1 MKIQSPWMGR
11 IKGSAGNM
19 TGCKVYDKNVMRA
32 KAFEVNNPNTAA
44 QKVQRGYFAD
54 LTKLVASFTPD
65 QLRTLFPSK
74 PKAMSRRNA
83 LSKQLAEYNSMD
95 GTTKVIDFNSI
106 DTLGNAP
113 TMDFGLF
120 DTVASENNITFSLD
134 TFATIHPE
142 YIENLFVVVLINTTK
157 KEMTFPSLSQIV
169 GSIDLDIPYPTGW
182 GTEDVILG
190 IPFITNIKGNAS
202 QLPDFGSFIIKVR
215 PEKKSN

>member
-44 QKVQRGYFAD
+44 QQVQRGYFAD
-54 LTKLVASFTPD
+54 LTKLVAGFTPD

-83 LSKQLAEYNSMD
+83 LSKQLAVYNTMEGSE
-95 GTTKVIDFNSI
+95 KVIDFAEI

-113 TMDFGLF
+113 AMDFGVTNCQFSNGIINVELDDKIKENQSLANYNF
-120 DTVASENNITFSLD
+120 IAAIVNETKEEISLSEKHGDVGNGVIDIDIPSGWETTD
-134 TFATIHPE
+134 TIHA
-142 YIENLFVVVLINTTK
+142 
-157 KEMTFPSLSQIV
+157 
-169 GSIDLDIPYPTGW
+169 IP
-182 GTEDVILG
+182 L
-190 IPFITNIKGNAS
+190 ITNETLELA
-202 QLPDFGSFIIKVR
+202 DFGSFIIKVR

>member
-44 QKVQRGYFAD
+44 QQVQRGYFAD
-54 LTKLVASFTPD
+54 LTKLVAGFTPD

-83 LSKQLAEYNSMD
+83 LSKQLAEYNVMD
-95 GTTKVIDFNSI
+95 GTEKIIDFAEI

-113 TMDFGLF
+113 TMDFGTTTVTASGSAVSVALDNSVKANTEIADNYF
-120 DTVASENNITFSLD
+120 IAALVNVTKGDVSIDTTSTKVSVGTIAPALPAGWETTDTIHAIPLVLD
-134 TFATIHPE
+134 TKTSGF
-142 YIENLFVVVLINTTK
+142 
-157 KEMTFPSLSQIV
+157 
-169 GSIDLDIPYPTGW
+169 
-182 GTEDVILG
+182 
-190 IPFITNIKGNAS
+190 
-202 QLPDFGSFIIKVR
+202 DFGTIGVTRR
-215 PEKKSN
+215 PVKKTA

>member
-44 QKVQRGYFAD
+44 QQVQRGYFAD
-54 LTKLVASFTPD
+54 LTKLVAGFTPD

-74 PKAMSRRNA
+74 PKARSRRNA
-83 LSKQLAEYNSMD
+83 LSKQLSVYNTMEGSE
-95 GTTKVIDFNSI
+95 KIIDFANI

-113 TMDFGLF
+113 TMALAIDPVTFDEPGL
-120 DTVASENNITFSLD
+120 ITAGINW
-134 TFATIHPE
+134 TQ
-142 YIENLFVVVLINTTK
+142 YISGLNTETRQVVIFINVTK
-157 KEMTFPSLSQIV
+157 KEISFTNQTCLCDEQIDFTV
-169 GSIDLDIPYPTGW
+169 PTSWEETDTINQIP
-182 GTEDVILG
+182 LL
-190 IPFITNIKGNAS
+190 TNTDAAY
-202 QLPDFGSFIIKVR
+202 PDFGSFIIKVR